1 MSMPELSNLHQK
13 ITIQPLTEKYIG
25 SVVHLHQ
32 SVLGETLNSRL
43 GAKHLEH
50 LYRVMLQS
58 PDCFIG
64 IALSDSN
71 LAGFIS
77 GALNLNAIKPVLLKT
92 MPPSGWLN
100 IALRFLRH
108 PDLLVE
114 WMHGNQVGQPIF
126 LQGKRVDSILTTIGV
141 DQNFQGFGIGK
152 KLVHELEQYFKA
164 HGVTAYRLDT
174 LTTNDQARRFYE
186 SQGFAPNEI
195 RAGSI
200 LYLKEL
206 S

>member
-1 MSMPELSNLHQK
+1 M
-13 ITIQPLTEKYIG
+13 
-25 SVVHLHQ
+25 
-32 SVLGETLNSRL
+32 
-43 GAKHLEH
+43 
-50 LYRVMLQS
+50 
-58 PDCFIG
+58 
-64 IALSDSN
+64 
-71 LAGFIS
+71 
-77 GALNLNAIKPVLLKT
+77 
-92 MPPSGWLN
+92 
-100 IALRFLRH
+100 
-108 PDLLVE
+108 
-114 WMHGNQVGQPIF
+114 GQPIF

-195 RAGSI
+195 RADSI